1 MRRSCGRPRLRFWS
15 ARYEQ
20 IRRRDLPV
28 QQSATAC
35 DVCARPRTAQ
45 GGSFEGLLSIAYAMD
60 FFWIFGAARGWR
72 QADMMR
78 ADGGE
83 VRQRTVCRRR
93 QRRAGRPARGERE
106 SAAVAEDGRR
116 LSETVEDGRGR
127 SRVVEDGRR
136 HGGCGER
143 SDKARR
149 EPREIY
155 CCGGVAA
162 RGGWWC
168 PPSRA
173 GSSPASSPKYAA
185 AAKAAAR
192 AAFFIGVFPA
202 REPVRV
208 RPAAPS
214 KEISMRAI

>member
-20 IRRRDLPV
+20 IRRRGLPV

-60 FFWIFGAARGWR
+60 FFWIFGAARSWR

-106 SAAVAEDGRR
+106 SAAGAGDGRVR
-116 LSETVEDGRGR
+116 PAAAAPGETLEGAVSARTRRGGGR
-127 SRVVEDGRR
+127 
-136 HGGCGER
+136 
-143 SDKARR
+143 A
-149 EPREIY
+149 IY
-155 CCGGVAA
+155 TAA
-162 RGGWWC
+162 AGSPRGGWWC

-173 GSSPASSPKYAA
+173 GSSPAGSPRYAA

-202 REPVRV
+202 RELVRV